1 MIRTLLYEQT
11 GLSSRCDMKNLIN
24 RALVAKKK
32 FFLMAVLA
40 LSMSAFAQRVTPLN
54 ITLAEVKLD
63 SLRTLYLAEP
73 IMYRAS
79 LDAVAQALEKNDK
92 EVKAAKTEL
101 KVEKQH
107 AKEMGTS
114 LKKAESMVASLKKL
128 YGKEENE
135 LRNMSKTV
143 EKQMKTLGKQ
153 NELNDETRNQYRSFL
168 EKQQQELNYSFRDVA
183 ERARAISDLETSIQN
198 AKSNLSQ
205 FEQQANLKESELK
218 FLETQLKERQ
228 KLVKEEQKAAKSL

>member
-1 MIRTLLYEQT
+1 M
-11 GLSSRCDMKNLIN
+11 DM
-24 RALVAKKK
+24 KK

-92 EVKAAKTEL
+92 EIKAAKTEL

-168 EKQQQELNYSFRDVA
+168 EKQQQELNYSLRDVA

-218 FLETQLKERQ
+218 FMETQLKERQ

>member
-1 MIRTLLYEQT
+1 M
-11 GLSSRCDMKNLIN
+11 
-24 RALVAKKK
+24 KK

-128 YGKEENE
+128 YGKEEDE

-168 EKQQQELNYSFRDVA
+168 EKQQQELNYSLRDVA

-218 FLETQLKERQ
+218 FMETQLKERQ
-228 KLVKEEQKAAKSL
+228 KLVKEEQKVAKSL

>member
-1 MIRTLLYEQT
+1 M
-11 GLSSRCDMKNLIN
+11 
-24 RALVAKKK
+24 KK

-168 EKQQQELNYSFRDVA
+168 EKQQQELNYSLRDVA

>member
-1 MIRTLLYEQT
+1 
-11 GLSSRCDMKNLIN
+11 
-24 RALVAKKK
+24 
-32 FFLMAVLA
+32 MAVLA

-114 LKKAESMVASLKKL
+114 LKKAETMVASLKKL

-168 EKQQQELNYSFRDVA
+168 EKQQQELNYSLRDVA

-218 FLETQLKERQ
+218 FMETQLKERQ

>member
-1 MIRTLLYEQT
+1 M
-11 GLSSRCDMKNLIN
+11 DM
-24 RALVAKKK
+24 KK

-79 LDAVAQALEKNDK
+79 LDALAQALEKNDK

-114 LKKAESMVASLKKL
+114 LKKAETMVASLKKL

-168 EKQQQELNYSFRDVA
+168 EKQQQELNYSLRDVA

>member
-1 MIRTLLYEQT
+1 M
-11 GLSSRCDMKNLIN
+11 
-24 RALVAKKK
+24 KK

-153 NELNDETRNQYRSFL
+153 NELNDETRNLYRSFL
-168 EKQQQELNYSFRDVA
+168 EKQQQELNYSLRDVA

>member
-1 MIRTLLYEQT
+1 M
-11 GLSSRCDMKNLIN
+11 
-24 RALVAKKK
+24 KK

-79 LDAVAQALEKNDK
+79 LDALAQALEKNDK

-114 LKKAESMVASLKKL
+114 LKKAETMVASLKKL
-128 YGKEENE
+128 YGKEEDE

-168 EKQQQELNYSFRDVA
+168 EKQQQELNYSLRDVA

-228 KLVKEEQKAAKSL
+228 KLVKEEQKVAKSL

>member
-1 MIRTLLYEQT
+1 
-11 GLSSRCDMKNLIN
+11 
-24 RALVAKKK
+24 
-32 FFLMAVLA
+32 MAVLA

-153 NELNDETRNQYRSFL
+153 NELNDETRNLYRSFL
-168 EKQQQELNYSFRDVA
+168 EKQQQELNYSLRDVA

>member
-1 MIRTLLYEQT
+1 MR
-11 GLSSRCDMKNLIN
+11 
-24 RALVAKKK
+24 K

-92 EVKAAKTEL
+92 EIKAAKTEL

-153 NELNDETRNQYRSFL
+153 NELNDETRNLYRSFL
-168 EKQQQELNYSFRDVA
+168 EKQQQELNYSLRDVA

-198 AKSNLSQ
+198 AKTNLSQ

>member
-1 MIRTLLYEQT
+1 M
-11 GLSSRCDMKNLIN
+11 
-24 RALVAKKK
+24 KK

-92 EVKAAKTEL
+92 EIKAAKTEL

-114 LKKAESMVASLKKL
+114 LKKAETMVASLKKL
-128 YGKEENE
+128 YGKEEDE

-153 NELNDETRNQYRSFL
+153 NELNDETRNLYRSFL
-168 EKQQQELNYSFRDVA
+168 EKQQKELNYSLRDVA

-198 AKSNLSQ
+198 AKTNLSQ

>member
-1 MIRTLLYEQT
+1 M
-11 GLSSRCDMKNLIN
+11 DM
-24 RALVAKKK
+24 KK

-79 LDAVAQALEKNDK
+79 LDALAQALEKNDK

-114 LKKAESMVASLKKL
+114 LKKAETMVASLKKL
-128 YGKEENE
+128 YGKEEDE

-153 NELNDETRNQYRSFL
+153 NELNDETRNLYRSFL
-168 EKQQQELNYSFRDVA
+168 EKQQQELNYSLRDVA

-228 KLVKEEQKAAKSL
+228 KLVKEEQKVAKSL

>member
-1 MIRTLLYEQT
+1 M
-11 GLSSRCDMKNLIN
+11 
-24 RALVAKKK
+24 KK

-79 LDAVAQALEKNDK
+79 LDALAQALEKNDK

-114 LKKAESMVASLKKL
+114 LKKAETMVASLKKL

-168 EKQQQELNYSFRDVA
+168 EKQQQELNYSLRDVA

>member
-1 MIRTLLYEQT
+1 
-11 GLSSRCDMKNLIN
+11 
-24 RALVAKKK
+24 
-32 FFLMAVLA
+32 MAVLA

-92 EVKAAKTEL
+92 EIKAAKTEL

-114 LKKAESMVASLKKL
+114 LKKAETMVASLKKL
-128 YGKEENE
+128 YGKEEDE

-168 EKQQQELNYSFRDVA
+168 ERQQQELNYSLRDVA

-218 FLETQLKERQ
+218 FMETQLKERQ

>member
-1 MIRTLLYEQT
+1 M
-11 GLSSRCDMKNLIN
+11 DMKNFIN

-79 LDAVAQALEKNDK
+79 LDALAQALEKNDK

-114 LKKAESMVASLKKL
+114 LKKAEIMVASLKKL
-128 YGKEENE
+128 YGKEEDE

-168 EKQQQELNYSFRDVA
+168 EKQQQELNYSLRDVA

>member
-1 MIRTLLYEQT
+1 M
-11 GLSSRCDMKNLIN
+11 
-24 RALVAKKK
+24 KK

-114 LKKAESMVASLKKL
+114 LKKAETMVASLKKL
-128 YGKEENE
+128 YGKEEDE

-168 EKQQQELNYSFRDVA
+168 EKQQQELNYSLRDVA

>member
-1 MIRTLLYEQT
+1 
-11 GLSSRCDMKNLIN
+11 
-24 RALVAKKK
+24 
-32 FFLMAVLA
+32 MAVLA

-92 EVKAAKTEL
+92 EIKAAKTEL

-153 NELNDETRNQYRSFL
+153 NELNDETRNLYRSFL
-168 EKQQQELNYSFRDVA
+168 EKQQQELNYSLRDVA

-218 FLETQLKERQ
+218 FMETQLKERQ

>member
-1 MIRTLLYEQT
+1 M
-11 GLSSRCDMKNLIN
+11 
-24 RALVAKKK
+24 KK

-128 YGKEENE
+128 YGKEEDE
-135 LRNMSKTV
+135 LRSMSKTV

-168 EKQQQELNYSFRDVA
+168 EKQQKELNYSLRDVA

-205 FEQQANLKESELK
+205 FEQQANLKESDLK

>member
-1 MIRTLLYEQT
+1 MR
-11 GLSSRCDMKNLIN
+11 
-24 RALVAKKK
+24 K

-92 EVKAAKTEL
+92 EIKAAKTEL

-128 YGKEENE
+128 YGKEEDE

-153 NELNDETRNQYRSFL
+153 NELNDETRNLYRSFL
-168 EKQQQELNYSFRDVA
+168 ERQQQELNYSLRDVA

-218 FLETQLKERQ
+218 FMETQLKERQ
-228 KLVKEEQKAAKSL
+228 KLVKEEQKTAKSL

>member
-1 MIRTLLYEQT
+1 M
-11 GLSSRCDMKNLIN
+11 
-24 RALVAKKK
+24 KK

-128 YGKEENE
+128 YGKEEDE

-168 EKQQQELNYSFRDVA
+168 EKQQQELNYSLRDVA

>member
-1 MIRTLLYEQT
+1 
-11 GLSSRCDMKNLIN
+11 MKKI
-24 RALVAKKK
+24 
-32 FFLMAVLA
+32 FLMAVLA

-92 EVKAAKTEL
+92 EIKAAKTEL

-168 EKQQQELNYSFRDVA
+168 EKQQQELNYSLRDVA

>member
-1 MIRTLLYEQT
+1 M
-11 GLSSRCDMKNLIN
+11 
-24 RALVAKKK
+24 KK

-79 LDAVAQALEKNDK
+79 LDALAQALEKNDK

-168 EKQQQELNYSFRDVA
+168 EKQQQELNYSLRDVA

>member
-1 MIRTLLYEQT
+1 
-11 GLSSRCDMKNLIN
+11 MKNFIN

-79 LDAVAQALEKNDK
+79 LDALAQALEKNDK

-114 LKKAESMVASLKKL
+114 LKKAEIMVASLKKL
-128 YGKEENE
+128 YGKEEDE

-168 EKQQQELNYSFRDVA
+168 EKQQQELNYSLRDVA

>member
-1 MIRTLLYEQT
+1 M
-11 GLSSRCDMKNLIN
+11 DM
-24 RALVAKKK
+24 KK

-79 LDAVAQALEKNDK
+79 LDALAQALEKNDK

-114 LKKAESMVASLKKL
+114 LKKAETMVASLKKL
-128 YGKEENE
+128 YGKEEDE

-168 EKQQQELNYSFRDVA
+168 EKQQQELNYSLRDVA

>member
-1 MIRTLLYEQT
+1 MR
-11 GLSSRCDMKNLIN
+11 
-24 RALVAKKK
+24 K

-168 EKQQQELNYSFRDVA
+168 EKQQQELNYSLRDVA

>member
-1 MIRTLLYEQT
+1 MR
-11 GLSSRCDMKNLIN
+11 
-24 RALVAKKK
+24 K

-92 EVKAAKTEL
+92 EIKAAKTEL

-135 LRNMSKTV
+135 LRSMSKTV

-153 NELNDETRNQYRSFL
+153 NELNDETRNLYRSFL
-168 EKQQQELNYSFRDVA
+168 ERQQQELNYSLRDVA

-218 FLETQLKERQ
+218 FMETQLKERQ

>member
-1 MIRTLLYEQT
+1 MR
-11 GLSSRCDMKNLIN
+11 
-24 RALVAKKK
+24 K
-32 FFLMAVLA
+32 FFLMTVLA

-54 ITLAEVKLD
+54 INLAEFKMD
-63 SLRTLYLAEP
+63 SLRALYLDQP

-79 LDAVAQALEKNDK
+79 LDAVAQALNKNAE
-92 EVKAAKTEL
+92 EVKAAKAEL

-107 AKEMGTS
+107 AKEMGVS
-114 LKKAESMVASLKKL
+114 LKKASEMVASLKKL
-128 YGKEENE
+128 YGKEEDE

-168 EKQQQELNYSFRDVA
+168 EKQQQELNYSLRDVA

>member
-1 MIRTLLYEQT
+1 M
-11 GLSSRCDMKNLIN
+11 
-24 RALVAKKK
+24 KK

-79 LDAVAQALEKNDK
+79 LDALAQALEKNDK

-128 YGKEENE
+128 YGKEEDE

-153 NELNDETRNQYRSFL
+153 NELNDETRNLYRSFL
-168 EKQQQELNYSFRDVA
+168 EKQQKELNYSLRDVA

>member
-1 MIRTLLYEQT
+1 MR
-11 GLSSRCDMKNLIN
+11 
-24 RALVAKKK
+24 K

-79 LDAVAQALEKNDK
+79 LDAVAQALDKNAQ
-92 EVKAAKTEL
+92 EIKAAKNEL

-114 LKKAESMVASLKKL
+114 LKKAVTMVAALKKL
-128 YGKEENE
+128 YSKEEDE
-135 LRNMSKTV
+135 LRTMSKTV

-153 NELNDETRNQYRSFL
+153 NELNEETRNLYRSFL
-168 EKQQQELNYSFRDVA
+168 EKQQQELNYSLRDVA

-198 AKSNLSQ
+198 AKTNLSQ

-228 KLVKEEQKAAKSL
+228 KLIKEEQKAAKSL

>member
-1 MIRTLLYEQT
+1 M
-11 GLSSRCDMKNLIN
+11 DM
-24 RALVAKKK
+24 KK

-128 YGKEENE
+128 YGKEEDE
-135 LRNMSKTV
+135 LRSMSKTV

-168 EKQQQELNYSFRDVA
+168 EKQQKELNYSLRDVA

-205 FEQQANLKESELK
+205 FEQQANLKESDLK

>member
-1 MIRTLLYEQT
+1 MR
-11 GLSSRCDMKNLIN
+11 
-24 RALVAKKK
+24 K

-153 NELNDETRNQYRSFL
+153 NELNDETRNLYRSFL
-168 EKQQQELNYSFRDVA
+168 EKQQQELNYSLRDVA

-198 AKSNLSQ
+198 AKTNLSQ

>member
-1 MIRTLLYEQT
+1 MR
-11 GLSSRCDMKNLIN
+11 
-24 RALVAKKK
+24 K

-63 SLRTLYLAEP
+63 SLRALYLAEP

-92 EVKAAKTEL
+92 EIKAAKTEL

-135 LRNMSKTV
+135 LRNMGKTV

-153 NELNDETRNQYRSFL
+153 NELNDETRNLYRSFL
-168 EKQQQELNYSFRDVA
+168 EKQQQELNYSLRDVA

-218 FLETQLKERQ
+218 FMETQLKERQ

>member
-1 MIRTLLYEQT
+1 M
-11 GLSSRCDMKNLIN
+11 
-24 RALVAKKK
+24 KK

-79 LDAVAQALEKNDK
+79 LDAIAQALEKNDK
-92 EVKAAKTEL
+92 EIKAAKTEL

-114 LKKAESMVASLKKL
+114 LKKAETMVASLKKL

-153 NELNDETRNQYRSFL
+153 NELNDETRNLYRSFL
-168 EKQQQELNYSFRDVA
+168 EKQQKELNYSLRDVA

>member
-1 MIRTLLYEQT
+1 
-11 GLSSRCDMKNLIN
+11 
-24 RALVAKKK
+24 
-32 FFLMAVLA
+32 MAVLA

-63 SLRTLYLAEP
+63 SLRALYLAEP

-92 EVKAAKTEL
+92 EIKAAKTEL

-135 LRNMSKTV
+135 LRNMGKTV

-153 NELNDETRNQYRSFL
+153 NELNDETRNLYRSFL
-168 EKQQQELNYSFRDVA
+168 EKQQQELNYSLRDVA

-218 FLETQLKERQ
+218 FMETQLKERQ